1 MALCPECGGLL
12 TEGVTQGLCASCLIV
27 EGFKLATDTVAPDH
41 APASNPAARHFGDY
55 ELLDEIARGGMG
67 VIYRARQRSLDR
79 IVAVKMLLF
88 GPHASTEYVKRFRAE
103 ASAAASLQHP
113 NIVAIHEVGVHQGEH
128 YLVMDLVDGPNLG
141 QFVKDEPLS
150 AKRAAGYLKTI
161 AEAIHYAHERG
172 ILHRD
177 LKPSNVLV
185 DSNDQPRVTDFG
197 LARRLDADSSLTL
210 TGQILGS
217 PSYMP
222 PEQAGANHHKVGR
235 RSDVYSL
242 GAMLYHMLT
251 GRPPFIGGGL
261 NETLEQ
267 VFHRE
272 PVAPRLLNPAVPRDL
287 ETICLKCLEK
297 EPVRRYP
304 SAQAL
309 ADELGRFL
317 RDDPTVARPVTM
329 PERVWRW
336 CRRKPALATL
346 IALLHVVAAVG
357 LAGILWELHQARQNL
372 FLANTNLALANTHLA
387 NEALEDKDL
396 ARTRLL
402 LHALDDSP
410 VPRSKRGWEWR
421 YLTGRSGGDQSS
433 ILDTQTGSLCGISLS
448 TDGRWLASINEDG
461 LVKVWDFTTKREVT
475 NWLAHVSAS
484 TAPPRERIHAAL
496 FLSGSHTLITT
507 GPDQCVRL
515 WDIPVGTKLSETK
528 VSRPVNRL
536 ALSKDSQW
544 LAGGAYE
551 DQRLSLWRVSGR
563 QLSLVSSDWQ
573 SGLWLLFQLAF
584 APDGLTLFAGGPS
597 AQSVRPF
604 DISEPTQP
612 RSLPAIEES
621 DAPLAVS
628 PDGRWLAMAG
638 TDGLPL
644 RVLALPG
651 LMPVST
657 NYIGGSRLFTLRF
670 SPDSK
675 VVAAGLEDGRITLVS
690 LDGSREPISL
700 LGHES
705 YVVQMAFSPN
715 GKTLVSASLDKTVR
729 LWDLSTGERAKWS
742 FPVDGIPNDVNF
754 SPDSKGLVSVTRRV
768 VRSGTNDHIHCII
781 QIWDVDERKGL
792 VPRVAITN
800 ATTGLNFY
808 AGFSQ
813 DGTVVA
819 ADTYDTQWF
828 LEAPTLALLR
838 EVPRSRRA
846 CWAPNGRGLAYLDR
860 DRLVR
865 SPSPSAPATTL
876 ATGNFMSLAWSPDG
890 RTLATASEYSK
901 THIELRDAVDGHL
914 LGPALGVHWGFVTWL
929 AFSPDGKTLASAGW
943 EDSLIGIWDVP
954 SRQQLKMLRANNGAV
969 YKLAFSPDSL
979 TLATCGSDEMVRLLN
994 VKQLQ
999 EVAVLRGHRGPVN
1012 SVAFSRDGRWLASA
1026 SLDGT
1031 IRLWL
1036 APKLEEITTP
1046 ENRAGVGR

>member
-1 MALCPECGGLL
+1 M
-12 TEGVTQGLCASCLIV
+12 V
-27 EGFKLATDTVAPDH
+27 EGFKLATAVAP
-41 APASNPAARHFGDY
+41 PEAARSSEDGSRQFGDY
-55 ELLDEIARGGMG
+55 ELLEEIARGGMG

-79 IVAVKMLLF
+79 IVAVKLLLF
-88 GPHASTEYVKRFRAE
+88 GAQASPEYVRRFRAE
-103 ASAAASLQHP
+103 ATAAASLQHP
-113 NIVAIHEVGVHQGEH
+113 NIVVIHEVGVHQGEH
-128 YLVMDLVDGPNLG
+128 YLVMDLVDGPNLAK
-141 QFVKDEPLS
+141 FVKDQPLS
-150 AKRAAGYLKTI
+150 ATRAAVYLKTI

-177 LKPSNVLV
+177 LKPSNVLI
-185 DSNDQPRVTDFG
+185 DSNDQPRITDFG
-197 LARRLDADSSLTL
+197 LARKLDGDSTLTL
-210 TGQILGS
+210 TGQVLGS

-222 PEQAGANHHKVGR
+222 PEQAGATGRKVDR

-242 GAMLYHMLT
+242 GAMLYHVLV
-251 GRPPFIGGGL
+251 GRPPFSGGDL
-261 NETLEQ
+261 NQTLDQ
-267 VFHRE
+267 LFNRE
-272 PVAPRLLNPAVPRDL
+272 PVSPRLLNPTVPRDL

-297 EPVRRYP
+297 EPGRRYP

-317 RDDPTVARPVTM
+317 RSEPIHSRPVSSL
-329 PERVWRW
+329 EKVWRW

-346 IALLHVVAAVG
+346 LVLLPVVAAVG
-357 LAGILWELHQARQNL
+357 LAGILWELRQARQNL
-372 FLANTNLALANTHLA
+372 YLANTNLALANTHLA

-402 LHALDDSP
+402 LSALDDSP

-421 YLTGRSGGDQSS
+421 YLAGRSGGDQSR
-433 ILDTQTGSLCGISLS
+433 ILDTQRASLCAISLS
-448 TDGRWLASINEDG
+448 TDGQWLASINEDG
-461 LVKVWDFTTKREVT
+461 LVKVWDFAGKNEVT
-475 NWLAHVSAS
+475 NWLAHLSAS

-515 WDIPVGTKLSETK
+515 WDIPAGTKLSETK
-528 VSRPVNRL
+528 VSQQVNRL

-551 DQRLSLWRVSGR
+551 DQGLSLWRVSGR

-573 SGLWLLFQLAF
+573 SGLPLLFQLAF
-584 APDGLTLFAGGPS
+584 APDGLTLFAGGPA

-612 RSLPAIEES
+612 RSLPALEDS

-638 TDGLPL
+638 IDGLPL

-651 LMPVST
+651 LTPFST
-657 NYIGGSRLFTLRF
+657 NYIGGSRLSTLRF

-705 YVVQMAFSPN
+705 YVVQMVFSPD

-729 LWDLSTGERAKWS
+729 LWDLTTGERAKWS
-742 FPVDGIPNDVNF
+742 FIVDGIPNDVNF
-754 SPDSKGLVSVTRRV
+754 SPDSKRLVSVTRRV

-781 QIWDVDERKGL
+781 QIWDLDERKGL
-792 VPRVAITN
+792 LPRVAITN
-800 ATTGLNFY
+800 TTTGLNFY

-819 ADTYDTQWF
+819 ADTGDTQWF

-846 CWAPNGRGLAYLDR
+846 CWALDGRWLTYVER

-865 SPSPSAPATTL
+865 SPSPLAPATTL

-890 RTLATASEYSK
+890 RTLATAAEYSK
-901 THIELRDAVDGHL
+901 THIELRDATNGHL
-914 LGPALGVHWGFVTWL
+914 LGPALGTHEGWVTWL

-943 EDSLIGIWDVP
+943 EDGWIKIWDVP
-954 SRQQLKMLRANNGAV
+954 SRRQRAKLRGNNGAV
-969 YKLAFSPDSL
+969 YKLAFSPDGL
-979 TLATCGSDEMVRLLN
+979 TLATCGSDETVRLWN
-994 VKQLQ
+994 VAQLQ
-999 EVAVLRGHRGPVN
+999 EIAALQGHRGPVN
-1012 SVAFSRDGRWLASA
+1012 SVAFSPDGRWLASG
-1026 SLDGT
+1026 SSDGT

-1036 APKLEEITTP
+1036 APTFEEIAGA
-1046 ENRAGVGR
+1046 ENRVTAGP